1 MVSLLVLCP
10 RMETTESTA
19 LYYRVE
25 ERLREALGGA
35 FPPHSPSSDAGL
47 RFLWPPRRL
56 WTEVKATA
64 RRGIG
69 GFLARTL
76 EVLFQSAFQCWLH
89 RFGGEVGG
97 YNGPAYKK
105 ELIANTDY
113 QRFDDTLRMVLD
125 CTEAE
130 IRELEHVLAELREET
145 DIAYGMH
152 ISDTALMTCLVFS
165 IEDSQ
170 HLHFMDGGD
179 GGFAI
184 AARQMKAQLTE
195 QRTAPQ

>member
-1 MVSLLVLCP
+1 
-10 RMETTESTA
+10 
-19 LYYRVE
+19 
-25 ERLREALGGA
+25 
-35 FPPHSPSSDAGL
+35 
-47 RFLWPPRRL
+47 
-56 WTEVKATA
+56 
-64 RRGIG
+64 
-69 GFLARTL
+69 
-76 EVLFQSAFQCWLH
+76 
-89 RFGGEVGG
+89 
-97 YNGPAYKK
+97 
-105 ELIANTDY
+105 
-113 QRFDDTLRMVLD
+113 MVLD